1 MKLQINGESADV
13 RDRITLAELLAER
26 GQADG
31 GAAAAVNGAFVPR
44 SAYAQRVL
52 APGDEVEIVAPM
64 QGG

>member
-1 MKLQINGESADV
+1 MRLQINGEPADL
-13 RDRITLAELLAER
+13 RDGITLSELLAER

-31 GAAAAVNGAFVPR
+31 GTAAAVNGAFVPR
-44 SAYAQRVL
+44 SAHAQRVL